1 VLKRCFP
8 DKFPKWE
15 KKIHTMIPHYGPLL
29 NTDAKKAKASLAATA
44 KSLGL
49 TA

>member
-1 VLKRCFP
+1 
-8 DKFPKWE
+8 
-15 KKIHTMIPHYGPLL
+15 MIPHFGTLL

>member
-1 VLKRCFP
+1 
-8 DKFPKWE
+8 
-15 KKIHTMIPHYGPLL
+15 MIPHYGTLL
-29 NTDAKKAKASLAATA
+29 NTDAKKAKESLAATA